1 MGLAVAMALLGIVA
15 ALAGRVA
22 VTALW
27 LRYAVAII
35 PLLMGLH
42 VLGWVR
48 LPLPSFSISES
59 KLKMTGAFGVGFVLS
74 LVIVPCSTPVLAAVL
89 SYAALKGNISFGAL
103 LLFAYG
109 LGAGIPPLFAASA
122 SSRFAEWLDLRG
134 FRKWVNGATGAM
146 LLGLGFYLLWI
157 A

>member
-1 MGLAVAMALLGIVA
+1 MAVAMALLGTVA

-22 VTALW
+22 VMAPW

-35 PLLMGLH
+35 PLLMALH
-42 VLGWVR
+42 MLGWVR
-48 LPLPSFSISES
+48 LPLPSFSMSES
-59 KLKMTGAFGVGFVLS
+59 KLKMTGAFGVGLALS

-122 SSRFAEWLDLRG
+122 STRFAEWLDLRG
-134 FRKWVNGATGAM
+134 FRKWVNGTTAAM
-146 LLGLGFYLLWI
+146 LLALGFYLLWI